1 MKIFA
6 SRRRKFY
13 RSRMAS
19 IDDLIATVARL
30 RAPDGC
36 PWDREQTHR
45 SLCAGIIEEV
55 AEFLET
61 VDLDEKAH
69 MCEEL
74 GDLLLQVVM
83 HAQIASE
90 NGDFTFEDVAAGV
103 NEKMIRRHP
112 HVFGDLS
119 LADSA
124 AVLKKWDEI
133 KATEKTNSTKPK
145 ADTLFKDVPATLS
158 ALFQAREVWKTVT
171 RKNLCPGTSANREK
185 IDALA
190 EMLDEESAGNALF
203 EIVAACRQAGIDP
216 ESALRRKTQAV
227 RMACRANA
235 ETSADA

>member
-1 MKIFA
+1 MLP
-6 SRRRKFY
+6 
-13 RSRMAS
+13 RMAS
-19 IDDLIATVARL
+19 IDDLRATVARL

-45 SLCAGIIEEV
+45 SLCAGIVEEV

-61 VDLDEKAH
+61 VDLDEKEH
-69 MCEEL
+69 MREEL
-74 GDLLLQVVM
+74 GDLLLQIVM

-90 NGDFTFEDVAAGV
+90 NGDFTFDDVARGV

-119 LADSA
+119 LKDSA

-133 KATEKTNSTKPK
+133 KATEKSNSTKPK
-145 ADTLFKDVPATLS
+145 TDSPFKDVPASLS
-158 ALFQAREVWKTVT
+158 ALFCAREVWKAVT
-171 RKNLCPGTSANREK
+171 KKNLRAGTSVDREK

-190 EMLDEESAGNALF
+190 GTLDEAAAGTALF

-216 ESALRRKTQAV
+216 ESALRRKTLEV
-227 RMACRANA
+227 RQTCLKNA
-235 ETSADA
+235 GAAAAG

>member
-1 MKIFA
+1 
-6 SRRRKFY
+6 
-13 RSRMAS
+13 MAS
-19 IDDLIATVARL
+19 IDELIETVARL
-30 RAPDGC
+30 RAPNGC

-45 SLCAGIIEEV
+45 SLCAGMVEEV

-90 NGDFTFEDVAAGV
+90 NGDFTFDDVARGV

-112 HVFGDLS
+112 HVFGDIS
-119 LADSA
+119 LKDSA

-133 KATEKTNSTKPK
+133 KAKERSNSTKPK
-145 ADTLFKDVPATLS
+145 TDSPFKDVPAALS
-158 ALFQAREVWKTVT
+158 ALFRAREVWKAVT
-171 RKNLCPGTSANREK
+171 KKNLDAGETVDRAK
-185 IDALA
+185 VDALA
-190 EMLDEESAGNALF
+190 GTLDEESAGDALF

-216 ESALRRKTQAV
+216 ESALRRKTLAV
-227 RMACRANA
+227 RLACLKNA
-235 ETSADA
+235 GA

>member
-1 MKIFA
+1 
-6 SRRRKFY
+6 
-13 RSRMAS
+13 MAS
-19 IDDLIATVARL
+19 IDELIETVARL
-30 RAPDGC
+30 RAPNGC

-45 SLCAGIIEEV
+45 SLCAGMVEEV

-90 NGDFTFEDVAAGV
+90 NGDFTFDDVARGV

-112 HVFGDLS
+112 HVFGDIS
-119 LADSA
+119 LKDSA

-133 KATEKTNSTKPK
+133 KAKEHSNSTKPK
-145 ADTLFKDVPATLS
+145 TDSPFKDVPAALS
-158 ALFQAREVWKTVT
+158 ALFRAREVWKAVT
-171 RKNLCPGTSANREK
+171 KKNLDAGETVDRAK
-185 IDALA
+185 VDALA
-190 EMLDEESAGNALF
+190 GTLDEESAGDALF

-216 ESALRRKTQAV
+216 ESALRRKTLAV
-227 RMACRANA
+227 RLACLKNA
-235 ETSADA
+235 GA

>member
-1 MKIFA
+1 
-6 SRRRKFY
+6 
-13 RSRMAS
+13 MAS
-19 IDDLIATVARL
+19 IDELIKTVARL
-30 RAPDGC
+30 RAPNGC

-45 SLCAGIIEEV
+45 SLCAGMVEEV

-90 NGDFTFEDVAAGV
+90 NGDFTFDDVARGV

-112 HVFGDLS
+112 HVFGDIS
-119 LADSA
+119 LKDSA

-133 KATEKTNSTKPK
+133 KAKERSNSTKPK
-145 ADTLFKDVPATLS
+145 TDSPFKDVPASLS
-158 ALFQAREVWKTVT
+158 ALFRAREVWKAVT
-171 RKNLCPGTSANREK
+171 KKNLDAGETVDRAK
-185 IDALA
+185 VDALA
-190 EMLDEESAGNALF
+190 GTLDEESAGDALF

-216 ESALRRKTQAV
+216 ESALRRKTLAV
-227 RMACRANA
+227 RLACLKNA
-235 ETSADA
+235 SA

>member
-1 MKIFA
+1 
-6 SRRRKFY
+6 
-13 RSRMAS
+13 MAS

-133 KATEKTNSTKPK
+133 KATEKPNSTKPK

-158 ALFQAREVWKTVT
+158 ALFQACEVWKTVT
-171 RKNLCPGTSANREK
+171 KKNLCPGTSANREK
-185 IDALA
+185 IDELA
-190 EMLDEESAGNALF
+190 GTLDEERAGTALF

-227 RMACRANA
+227 RLTCRANA

>member
-1 MKIFA
+1 
-6 SRRRKFY
+6 
-13 RSRMAS
+13 MAS
-19 IDDLIATVARL
+19 IDELIETVARL
-30 RAPDGC
+30 RAPNGC

-45 SLCAGIIEEV
+45 SLCAGMVEEV

-90 NGDFTFEDVAAGV
+90 NGDFTFDDVARGV

-112 HVFGDLS
+112 HVFGDIS
-119 LADSA
+119 LKDSA

-133 KATEKTNSTKPK
+133 KAKERSNSTKPK
-145 ADTLFKDVPATLS
+145 TDSPFKDVPASLS
-158 ALFQAREVWKTVT
+158 ALFRAREVWKAVT
-171 RKNLCPGTSANREK
+171 KKNLDAGETVDRAK
-185 IDALA
+185 VDALA
-190 EMLDEESAGNALF
+190 GTLDEESAGDALF

-216 ESALRRKTQAV
+216 ESALRRKTLAV
-227 RMACRANA
+227 RLACLKNA
-235 ETSADA
+235 GA

>member
-1 MKIFA
+1 MI
-6 SRRRKFY
+6 
-13 RSRMAS
+13 SRMAS
-19 IDDLIATVARL
+19 IDDLIKTVARL
-30 RAPDGC
+30 RAPGGC

-45 SLCAGIIEEV
+45 SLRAGIIEET

-61 VDLDEKAH
+61 VDLDEKNH

-74 GDLLLQVVM
+74 GDILLQVVM

-90 NGDFTFEDVAAGV
+90 TGDFTFDDVARYV

-133 KATEKTNSTKPK
+133 KATEKNNSTKPK
-145 ADTLFKDVPATLS
+145 TNSPFKDLPAALPALFAARDTWKAVLKKNLDPAT
-158 ALFQAREVWKTVT
+158 AVD
-171 RKNLCPGTSANREK
+171 RKK

-190 EMLDEESAGNALF
+190 GTLTEEQAGTLLF
-203 EIVAACRQAGIDP
+203 EIAAACRQAGIDP
-216 ESALRRKTQAV
+216 ENALRDKTRAV
-227 RMACRANA
+227 RNACISAEKTRENA
-235 ETSADA
+235 ASESGK

>member
-1 MKIFA
+1 MRFKLG
-6 SRRRKFY
+6 
-13 RSRMAS
+13 RMAS
-19 IDDLIATVARL
+19 IEDLVATVARL
-30 RAPDGC
+30 RAPGGC

-45 SLCAGIIEEV
+45 SLCAGIVEEV

-61 VDLDEKAH
+61 VDLNEKAH

-90 NGDFTFEDVAAGV
+90 NGDFNFDDVARGV

-119 LADSA
+119 LKDSA

-133 KATEKTNSTKPK
+133 KAAEKNNSTKPK
-145 ADTLFKDVPATLS
+145 NDSPFKDVPATLS
-158 ALFQAREVWKTVT
+158 ALFCAREIWKAVT
-171 RKNLCPGTSANREK
+171 KKNLNSGATVDRAK

-190 EMLDEESAGNALF
+190 GTLTEESAGTALF

-216 ESALRRKTQAV
+216 ESALRRKSLAV
-227 RMACRANA
+227 RQECLKNL
-235 ETSADA
+235 

>member
-1 MKIFA
+1 
-6 SRRRKFY
+6 
-13 RSRMAS
+13 MAS

-30 RAPDGC
+30 RAPNGC

-45 SLCAGIIEEV
+45 SLCAGMVEEV
-55 AEFLET
+55 AEFIET

-83 HAQIASE
+83 HAQIAAESG
-90 NGDFTFEDVAAGV
+90 NFSFEDVAAGV

-133 KATEKTNSTKPK
+133 KATEKSNSTKPK
-145 ADTLFKDVPATLS
+145 TDTLFKDVPSTLS
-158 ALFQAREVWKTVT
+158 ALLRAREVWKAVT
-171 RKNLCPGTSANREK
+171 KKNLIPGPSVDRKK

-190 EMLDEESAGNALF
+190 ATFDEASAGNALF

-227 RMACRANA
+227 QQACRDNA
-235 ETSADA
+235 ETTSQD

>member
-1 MKIFA
+1 
-6 SRRRKFY
+6 
-13 RSRMAS
+13 MAS
-19 IDDLIATVARL
+19 IDELIKTVARL
-30 RAPDGC
+30 RAPNGC

-45 SLCAGIIEEV
+45 SLCAGMVEEV

-90 NGDFTFEDVAAGV
+90 NGDFTFDDVARGV

-112 HVFGDLS
+112 HVFGDIS
-119 LADSA
+119 LKDSA

-133 KATEKTNSTKPK
+133 KAKERSNSTKPK
-145 ADTLFKDVPATLS
+145 TDSPFKDVPASLS
-158 ALFQAREVWKTVT
+158 ALFRAREVWKAVT
-171 RKNLCPGTSANREK
+171 KKNLDAGETVDRAK
-185 IDALA
+185 VDALA
-190 EMLDEESAGNALF
+190 GTLDEESAGDALF

-216 ESALRRKTQAV
+216 ESALRRKTLAV
-227 RMACRANA
+227 RLACLKNA
-235 ETSADA
+235 GA

>member
-1 MKIFA
+1 
-6 SRRRKFY
+6 
-13 RSRMAS
+13 MAS

-55 AEFLET
+55 AEFIET

-90 NGDFTFEDVAAGV
+90 NGDFSFDDVAAGV

-112 HVFGDLS
+112 HVFGDLD

-133 KATEKTNSTKPK
+133 KATEKSNSSKPK
-145 ADTLFKDVPATLS
+145 SDALFKDVPAALS
-158 ALFQAREVWKTVT
+158 ALFCAREVWKAVT
-171 RKNLCPGTSANREK
+171 KKNLCPGKSVNREK
-185 IDALA
+185 IDTLA
-190 EMLDEESAGNALF
+190 GTLDEESAGTALF

-227 RMACRANA
+227 RQACRENAN
-235 ETSADA
+235 SAGNI